1 MALAYSTRTHSL
13 ILSKMV
19 LRRACLLV
27 LLKDMI
33 LEYWFSYLYSAL
45 HTSFCALYVVKSRK
59 K

>member
-1 MALAYSTRTHSL
+1 MALAYSTGTHSW

-19 LRRACLLV
+19 LCRARLLV

-33 LEYWFSYLYSAL
+33 LVSYLYSAL